1 MQEHEKARAWR
12 EKRNLSV
19 QELADLTGYS
29 TVSIFWFERG
39 TTPTRPGKVRY
50 KDIAEAV
57 WQRYKTV
64 CAGVDARLKF
74 GKKFEW

>member
-1 MQEHEKARAWR
+1 M
-12 EKRNLSV
+12 
-19 QELADLTGYS
+19 
-29 TVSIFWFERG
+29 SIFWFERG

-57 WQRYKTV
+57 WQRYKTA
-64 CAGVDARLKF
+64 CSGVDARLKF